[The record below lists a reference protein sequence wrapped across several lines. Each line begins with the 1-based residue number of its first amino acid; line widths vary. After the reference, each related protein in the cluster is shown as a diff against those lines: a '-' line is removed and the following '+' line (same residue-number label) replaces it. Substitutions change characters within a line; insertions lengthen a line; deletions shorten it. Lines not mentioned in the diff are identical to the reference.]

1 MILEKKGRRGLN
13 AKGFQ
18 YGSQVKNHSPLYSY
32 WYYQSPRLHKGHVS
46 TAAVFS
52 EYKSYE
58 WLIRETYKKAG
69 CLRMGAKLL
78 QFFETPKYFAIYLR
92 THTNFRV

>member
-1 MILEKKGRRGLN
+1 M
-13 AKGFQ
+13 
-18 YGSQVKNHSPLYSY
+18 
-32 WYYQSPRLHKGHVS
+32 S

-52 EYKSYE
+52 EYGSCE

-78 QFFETPKYFAIYLR
+78 QFFDTPKFFVTILWTHDIFLR
-92 THTNFRV
+92 LSVRHYIDFIVNSHSLI